1 MSFAGDSIAIF
12 IKWERLFSP
21 VRFLNLVLMSFI
33 CEKLGSTEAVPVV
46 TGIDKHTF
54 DRALRFGN
62 MVTSMSF
69 LTNSLSWGFC
79 PLPTFL
85 KESSERFS
93 ILCVLQM

>member
-1 MSFAGDSIAIF
+1 MTLS
-12 IKWERLFSP
+12 LFSSNRRGFSHQW
-21 VRFLNLVLMSFI
+21 RFLNLVLMNFI
-33 CEKLGSTEAVPVV
+33 CEKLCCTEAVA

-54 DRALRFGN
+54 DRALRFEN

-69 LTNSLSWGFC
+69 LANSLSWALMSSSG
-79 PLPTFL
+79 FL